1 MRYVY
6 VIQAGTNGSYY
17 IGSSHNV
24 KERLKRHNEGRSP
37 YTKSKGNW
45 RLVYVEEYETSGEAT
60 AREKEIKG
68 KKSRK
73 YIEYLVR
80 PSPAFGGGRS
90 RVRVSSAPCTYPG
103 IR

>member
-1 MRYVY
+1 MHYVY
-6 VIQAGTNGSYY
+6 IIQAGANGSYY
-17 IGSSHNV
+17 VGSTHNV

-45 RLVYVEEYETSGEAT
+45 QLVYVEEFETSSEAV

-80 PSPAFGGGRS
+80 TS
-90 RVRVSSAPCTYPG
+90 RQ
-103 IR
+103 